1 MVSGENTFPS
11 DPFEPNYD
19 TGRLE
24 NFSRCFISLFCASG
38 RPATGM
44 RSDFGLGR
52 VSRDNYRTGFCLYK
66 LSFTRE
72 VTENAEVDGPSYLE
86 PRQNCASLDLFVK
99 FSRAPA
105 SNVGIV
111 IMFIYS
117 DSLEIVKDDTSDRSV
132 LLNYPL

>member
-1 MVSGENTFPS
+1 M
-11 DPFEPNYD
+11 
-19 TGRLE
+19 
-24 NFSRCFISLFCASG
+24 
-38 RPATGM
+38 
-44 RSDFGLGR
+44 
-52 VSRDNYRTGFCLYK
+52 
-66 LSFTRE
+66 
-72 VTENAEVDGPSYLE
+72 TENAEVDGPSYLE